1 MKSKSP
7 IDFTERRERVFI
19 VLAGVFLC
27 AMTLLNVL
35 GISRFIQFGP
45 LQLAIGVLPYP
56 LTFLCTDLISEI
68 YGKRRASFLVFCG
81 FGLNFF
87 ILAVM
92 WLGMAASPAEGQPP
106 SWQILQLAEP
116 IRLANG
122 AYFEHE
128 VELFQIIYEN
138 TSGIVVGS
146 MVAYMLAQ
154 YWDVQVFHFIKRFT
168 GEKHLWL
175 RNNLSTMSSQLIDT
189 AVISSFTFGVAL
201 FAGDISFK
209 QFMIYLASGYA
220 FKVTVAVI
228 DTGPMYMARH
238 YLRRYIGEKEETARV

>member
-1 MKSKSP
+1 
-7 IDFTERRERVFI
+7 
-19 VLAGVFLC
+19 
-27 AMTLLNVL
+27 MTLLNVL

-56 LTFLCTDLISEI
+56 LTFLCTDLISEV
-68 YGKRRASFLVFCG
+68 YGRRRATFLVFCG

-92 WLGMAASPAEGQPP
+92 WLGMLAAPADGQPP
-106 SWQILQLAEP
+106 SWQLLQLAEP

-122 AYFEHE
+122 AYFETE
-128 VELFQIIYEN
+128 VELFRILYEN

-146 MVAYMLAQ
+146 MIAYMLAQ
-154 YWDVQVFHFIKRFT
+154 YWDVRVFHLIKRFT

-189 AVISSFTFGVAL
+189 AVISGFTFGVAL
-201 FAGDISFK
+201 VAGDISVK
-209 QFMIYLASGYA
+209 QFFIYLASGYA
-220 FKVTVAVI
+220 FKVTVAML
-228 DTGPMYMARH
+228 DTGPMYLARH
-238 YLRRYIGEKEETARV
+238 YVRRYIGESAQQ

>member
-1 MKSKSP
+1 MSKPSN
-7 IDFTERRERVFI
+7 IDYNERRERVFI

-68 YGKRRASFLVFCG
+68 YGRRRATFLVYTG
-81 FGLNFF
+81 FGLNLF

-92 WLGMAASPAEGQPP
+92 WLGMAASPADGQPP
-106 SWQILQLAEP
+106 SWQVLSLAEP

-122 AYFEHE
+122 AYFEGE
-128 VELFQIIYEN
+128 VELFRILYEN
-138 TSGIVVGS
+138 TSGIVIGS
-146 MVAYMLAQ
+146 MIAYMAAQ
-154 YWDVQVFHFIKRFT
+154 YWDVRIFHFIKSFT
-168 GEKHLWL
+168 GEKHLWF

-201 FAGDISFK
+201 FAGDITFT
-209 QFMIYLASGYA
+209 QFLIYLGSGYA
-220 FKVTVAVI
+220 FKVTVAVL
-228 DTGPMYMARH
+228 DTGPMYAARH
-238 YLRRYIGEKEETARV
+238 YLRRYIGEG

>member
-1 MKSKSP
+1 MRESSP
-7 IDFTERRERVFI
+7 VDFSERRERVFI

-35 GISRFIQFGP
+35 GITRFIQFGP
-45 LQLAIGVLPYP
+45 LQLAVGVLPYP

-81 FGLNFF
+81 FGLNLF

-106 SWQILQLAEP
+106 SWQVLQLAEP

-122 AYFEHE
+122 AYFEHQ

-154 YWDVQVFHFIKRFT
+154 YWDVQVFHYIKRFT

-175 RNNLSTMSSQLIDT
+175 RNNLSTMTSQLIDT
-189 AVISSFTFGVAL
+189 IVISCFTFGVAL
-201 FAGDISFK
+201 FAGDISLK
-209 QFMIYLASGYA
+209 QFFIFLGSGYA
-220 FKVTVAVI
+220 FKVTVAAL
-228 DTGPMYMARH
+228 DTGPMYLARH
-238 YLRRYIGEKEETARV
+238 YLRRYIGEAEQIG

>member
-1 MKSKSP
+1 MNAA
-7 IDFTERRERVFI
+7 IDFRERRERVFI

-45 LQLAIGVLPYP
+45 LQLAIGVLHYQ

-68 YGKRRASFLVFCG
+68 YGRRRATFLVFCG

-92 WLGMAASPAEGQPP
+92 WLGMVAAPADGEPP
-106 SWQILQLAEP
+106 SWQVLHLAEP

-122 AYFEHE
+122 AYFESQ
-128 VELFQIIYEN
+128 VELFQILYEN

-146 MVAYMLAQ
+146 MIAYMLAQ
-154 YWDVQVFHFIKRFT
+154 YWDVRVFHLIKRYT

-175 RNNLSTMSSQLIDT
+175 RNNLSTMTSQLIDT
-189 AVISSFTFGVAL
+189 GVISCFTFGVAL
-201 FAGDISFK
+201 IAGDISAK
-209 QFMIYLASGYA
+209 QFFIYFASGYA
-220 FKVTVAVI
+220 FKVTVAML
-228 DTGPMYMARH
+228 DTGPMYIARH
-238 YLRRYIGEKEETARV
+238 YVRRYIGEAARD

>member
-1 MKSKSP
+1 MSSKTP
-7 IDFTERRERVFI
+7 IDFSERRERVFI

-68 YGKRRASFLVFCG
+68 YGRRRASFLVFCG

-122 AYFEHE
+122 AYFEQE
-128 VELFQIIYEN
+128 VELFQILYEN

-201 FAGDISFK
+201 WAGDISFT

-220 FKVTVAVI
+220 FKVTVAMI
-228 DTGPMYMARH
+228 DTGPMYIARH
-238 YLRRYIGEKEETARV
+238 YLRRYIGEEAGTRK

>member
-1 MKSKSP
+1 LSDRAP
-7 IDFTERRERVFI
+7 IDYTERRERVFI

-68 YGKRRASFLVFCG
+68 YGRRRATFLVYTG

-92 WLGMAASPAEGQPP
+92 WLGMAASPADGQPP
-106 SWQILQLAEP
+106 SWQVLSLAEP

-122 AYFEHE
+122 AYFEGE
-128 VELFQIIYEN
+128 VELFRILYEN
-138 TSGIVVGS
+138 TSGIVIGS
-146 MVAYMLAQ
+146 MVAYMFAQ
-154 YWDVQVFHFIKRFT
+154 YWDVRIFHFIKSFT
-168 GEKHLWL
+168 GEKHLWF

-201 FAGDISFK
+201 FAGDITFT
-209 QFMIYLASGYA
+209 QFLIYLGSGYA
-220 FKVTVAVI
+220 FKVTVAVL
-228 DTGPMYMARH
+228 DTGPMYAARH
-238 YLRRYIGEKEETARV
+238 YLRRYIGES

>member
-1 MKSKSP
+1 MKESSP
-7 IDFTERRERVFI
+7 VDFAERRERVFI

-35 GISRFIQFGP
+35 GITRFIQFGP
-45 LQLAIGVLPYP
+45 LQLAVGVLPYP

-81 FGLNFF
+81 FGLNLF

-92 WLGMAASPAEGQPP
+92 WLGMAAPPAEGQPP
-106 SWQILQLAEP
+106 SWQVLQLAEP

-122 AYFEHE
+122 AYFEHQ
-128 VELFQIIYEN
+128 VELFQILYEN

-154 YWDVQVFHFIKRFT
+154 YWDVQVFHYIKRFT

-175 RNNLSTMSSQLIDT
+175 RNNLSTMTSQLIDT
-189 AVISSFTFGVAL
+189 AVISGFTFGVAL
-201 FAGDISFK
+201 FAGDISLR
-209 QFMIYLASGYA
+209 QFLIFLGSGYA
-220 FKVTVAVI
+220 FKVTVAAL
-228 DTGPMYMARH
+228 DTGPMYLARH
-238 YLRRYIGEKEETARV
+238 YLRRYIGEAGPGA